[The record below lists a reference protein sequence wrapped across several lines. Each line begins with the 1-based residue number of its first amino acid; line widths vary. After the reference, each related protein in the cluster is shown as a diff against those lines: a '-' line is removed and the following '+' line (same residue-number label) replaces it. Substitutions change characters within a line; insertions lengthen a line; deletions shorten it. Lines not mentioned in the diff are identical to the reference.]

1 MRNWLKRAIP
11 IISALL
17 LSSTLVLAGCSGT
30 SKTTTTP
37 ATRIVKDKDGNAIEI
52 PYNVERVAP
61 QIGAMAHMTALL
73 GYSDKIVCAADANL
87 NDTFRKIFP
96 GYVKAN
102 PKGLSTSNVEDVI
115 ASKDHDFRR
124 DWEVT
129 LASYRKLGLKL
140 KDLKRHEVTL
150 AEVGKA
156 VSIASALKDD
166 KEAVDYFIALATQMT
181 TDKQFCI
188 ELGFIPEEFRGYV
201 WSLKYQVIANA
212 AAFAEYRLGSI
223 IGRPLTRYI
232 YF

>member
-1 MRNWLKRAIP
+1 LKARLIYNAKSLGTFLRIKIDMAD
-11 IISALL
+11 IINLFSGKVRTVEHENPP
-17 LSSTLVLAGCSGT
+17 SQVLKPTHFPLNKNPSPV
-30 SKTTTTP
+30 SK
-37 ATRIVKDKDGNAIEI
+37 
-52 PYNVERVAP
+52 
-61 QIGAMAHMTALL
+61 
-73 GYSDKIVCAADANL
+73 
-87 NDTFRKIFP
+87 
-96 GYVKAN
+96 
-102 PKGLSTSNVEDVI
+102 EDVL
-115 ASKDHDFRR
+115 ASKDHHFRR

-201 WSLKYQVIANA
+201 WSLNYQVIANA